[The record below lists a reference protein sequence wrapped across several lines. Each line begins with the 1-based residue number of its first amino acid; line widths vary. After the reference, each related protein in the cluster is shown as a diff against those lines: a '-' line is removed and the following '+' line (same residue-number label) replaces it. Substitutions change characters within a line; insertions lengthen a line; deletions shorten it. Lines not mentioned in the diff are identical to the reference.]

1 MSKANI
7 LNLAAAALR
16 ANLPIPIYLQCEAE
30 EAKYSAWLRAKEAS
44 EFRKPRLGRPRCKKI
59 KYKEPFTVVGE
70 SQQEVEDKLALLQK
84 ILGPKAKGNK
94 RHFHPQLYRDLLEV
108 FLRLHRSGITLP
120 KGGNLSVKAVR
131 EGVGQVLNACNYTDK
146 TADQLVKDSRER
158 RRLGK
163 VMKSI
168 FGRVAEVVDSNPAPR
183 V

>member
-1 MSKANI
+1 MNKANN
-7 LNLAAAALR
+7 LNVAAAALR

-30 EAKYSAWLRAKEAS
+30 EARYSAWLRAKEAS
-44 EFRKPRLGRPRCKKI
+44 EFRKQRLGRPRGKI

-70 SQQEVEDKLALLQK
+70 SQQEVEDKLSLLQK
-84 ILGPKAKGNK
+84 ILGPKARGNK

-108 FLRLHRSGITLP
+108 FLRLHHSGITLP
-120 KGGNLSVKAVR
+120 KGGNLSVKAVK
-131 EGVGQVLNACNYTDK
+131 EGVGQVLKACNYTDK
-146 TADQLVKDSRER
+146 TADQLVKNSRER

-168 FGRVAEVVDSNPAPR
+168 FGRVADVVYSNPAPR

>member
-1 MSKANI
+1 MNKANN
-7 LNLAAAALR
+7 LNVAAAELR
-16 ANLPIPIYLQCEAE
+16 ANLPTQIYLQCEAE
-30 EAKYSAWLRAKEAS
+30 EAKYSAWLRAMEAS
-44 EFRKPRLGRPRCKKI
+44 EFRKQRLGRPRGKI

-70 SQQEVEDKLALLQK
+70 SQQEVEDKLSLMQK

-120 KGGNLSVKAVR
+120 KGGNLSVKAVK
-131 EGVGQVLNACNYTDK
+131 EGVGQVLNAYNYTDK

-168 FGRVAEVVDSNPAPR
+168 FGRVAYVVDSSPAPR